1 MFFSLSNSKYLVKQL
16 GGNFEVTLNS
26 LSKTKWLGWNQN
38 VSRWIWLVLYVTWNF
53 KWHVFIF
60 ILYKMTNIANPKRLT
75 SWVTI
80 RKRNLIPC
88 FSCFN
93 IKLKSITNFQYIHL
107 KFNRWKILFLVYLF
121 LVHDYLCI

>member
-26 LSKTKWLGWNQN
+26 LLKTKWLGWNQN

-60 ILYKMTNIANPKRLT
+60 ILYKMTNIANPKRLLGNH
-75 SWVTI
+75 
-80 RKRNLIPC
+80 KE
-88 FSCFN
+88 
-93 IKLKSITNFQYIHL
+93 KKSNSMPFVFQH
-107 KFNRWKILFLVYLF
+107 
-121 LVHDYLCI
+121 